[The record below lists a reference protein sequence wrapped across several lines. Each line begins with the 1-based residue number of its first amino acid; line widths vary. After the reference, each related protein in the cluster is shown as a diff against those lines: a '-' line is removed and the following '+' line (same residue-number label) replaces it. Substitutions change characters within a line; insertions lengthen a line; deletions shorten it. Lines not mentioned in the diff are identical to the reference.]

1 MGKSAV
7 IEKQVEVIASS
18 RRWVGSL
25 CIELRPHQWVKNL
38 LVLAPVLFSKNL
50 FNPVAVGQAAVT
62 FALFCLVS
70 SSVYLVNDIKDREQD
85 RLHPHKRLRPIA
97 SGEISVKA
105 AVEVMLLLLVTAL
118 AGGVVV
124 DRSVALI
131 LLVYWLVN
139 LLYSVW
145 LKHQVI
151 LDVFALASGFLLR
164 VAGGAIAIQMEMSH
178 WLLLC
183 TTLLALF
190 LGFSKRRH
198 ELVLLG
204 DAAVNHRQVLG
215 DYSTHFLDM
224 MIGIVTASTVMSYA
238 FYTVSEETVNRFQTE
253 ALLFTVP
260 FVLYGIFRYL
270 YLIYHRNQGG
280 NPAHDLLADPH
291 IIVNLCL
298 WAAVT
303 GVILYWK

>member
-1 MGKSAV
+1 
-7 IEKQVEVIASS
+7 
-18 RRWVGSL
+18 
-25 CIELRPHQWVKNL
+25 
-38 LVLAPVLFSKNL
+38 
-50 FNPVAVGQAAVT
+50 
-62 FALFCLVS
+62 
-70 SSVYLVNDIKDREQD
+70 
-85 RLHPHKRLRPIA
+85 
-97 SGEISVKA
+97 
-105 AVEVMLLLLVTAL
+105 
-118 AGGVVV
+118 
-124 DRSVALI
+124 
-131 LLVYWLVN
+131 
-139 LLYSVW
+139 
-145 LKHQVI
+145 
-151 LDVFALASGFLLR
+151 
-164 VAGGAIAIQMEMSH
+164 MEMSH

>member
-38 LVLAPVLFSKNL
+38 LVLAPLLFSKNL
-50 FNPVAVGQAAVT
+50 FNPVTVGQAAVT

-124 DRSVALI
+124 DRGVALI

-139 LLYSVW
+139 FLYSVW

-151 LDVFALASGFLLR
+151 LDVFAIASGFLLR
-164 VAGGAIAIQMEMSH
+164 VAGGAIAIQIEMSH